1 MLELNHRFDVR
12 ESKGKYDVLVKVE
25 GGGFTGEG
33 QGIRHGIG
41 GGLLEGDGE

>member
-1 MLELNHRFDVR
+1 MLELNERFDVR

-25 GGGFTGEG
+25 GGGFSGEAEG
-33 QGIRHGIG
+33 MGDGIG